1 MTGVL
6 SDPLADPAG
15 FVLVA
20 CEQVETDAGLISVGS
35 PAVRVLPARPESAE
49 WLVDMLLAQA
59 ALWRSI
65 AERHASRS
73 GKFCQWCAGGTAF
86 AVWPCP
92 DLLAVVAACRAY
104 AGDAQ

>member
-15 FVLVA
+15 FVLAA

-65 AERHASRS
+65 AERHDVCPCNDACGNCRDHDWE
-73 GKFCQWCAGGTAF
+73 F
-86 AVWPCP
+86 PCP
-92 DLLAVVAACRAY
+92 DLRAVVAAARAY
-104 AGDAQ
+104 AGGQ